1 MSEQDRPGPPDDEPL
16 IGGQS
21 SDPPP
26 SPGSPPPP
34 ADDEGVIGVTP
45 REPVRR
51 TVDPWEAQR
60 LRRDRADLRN
70 YGRDGPRAG
79 YYGAT
84 NRSPGRTIA
93 VYLLTLSALA
103 IGGVLIF
110 LLFQVLNDNGD
121 TGVEPTPVPPQVEA
135 EASIESPAP
144 GDTRPVGEDIPV
156 IVRVVSGEQ
165 IVRFELLVSG
175 IVADQ
180 EFSGR
185 VTGENTYAAVLT
197 ARFEAAGAYDLVAR
211 AYTASGEQIVSEAVR
226 VRATPPVEPT
236 AAVAI
241 TAEVVALSSLRT
253 GPGDAYNQAGTL
265 EPGQVVTVIGKTLNQ
280 QWLQVETGGGLWVRF
295 SAVDIS
301 PGDLA
306 SVPAVEPPPLPPD
319 TPTPPPDPEDEDTE
333 TDTPTPTPSPTP
345 RRVPAN
351 APDFL
356 PTNAEPIEGGTIL
369 RVTLTNA
376 STNPFS
382 GPIAIL
388 VEGVA
393 ASPAE
398 QVLTVSMEPN
408 GTAALNFNLDPPVTE
423 QTTVTVTIDPD
434 DAIAETN
441 EDNNV
446 TEFILVPP
454 PEGPILSL
462 RASVTGGMLSVVIQN
477 DGEELSTNDA
487 RLVVSVPGET
497 TTRTISP
504 LAIPANDSATI
515 DGIAAPRTGES
526 IRVTLF
532 IDGINVATASVP
544 NPNVVDVPPDGQDPG
559 SQPTEGATIEPDEPE
574 EPVEP
579 EE

>member
-1 MSEQDRPGPPDDEPL
+1 MSEQDRPGPPDEEPL

-21 SDPPP
+21 PDPPP
-26 SPGSPPPP
+26 SPGSPPPRP
-34 ADDEGVIGVTP
+34 DGEGVIGVTP

-51 TVDPWEAQR
+51 SVDPWEAQR

-93 VYLLTLSALA
+93 IYFFTLVALA

-110 LLFQVLNDNGD
+110 LLFQVLND
-121 TGVEPTPVPPQVEA
+121 EPDVIVDPPPPPPVDA
-135 EASIESPAP
+135 EASIETPAP
-144 GDTRPVGEDIPV
+144 GATVPVGEDTAV
-156 IVRVVSGEQ
+156 IVRVVSGEE

-175 IVADQ
+175 IVTDQ

-197 ARFEAAGAYDLVAR
+197 ARFEAAGAYDLVVR
-211 AYTASGEQIVSEAVR
+211 AYTASGEQIVSEPIR
-226 VRATPPVEPT
+226 VRATPPE
-236 AAVAI
+236 VATPEVLI
-241 TAEVVALSSLRT
+241 TAEVVALTSLRV
-253 GPGDAYNQAGTL
+253 GPGEVYNQAGTL
-265 EPGQVVTVIGKTLNQ
+265 EPGQIVTVIGKTLNQ

-301 PGDLA
+301 PEDLA
-306 SVPAVEPPPLPPD
+306 SVPAVEPPPAPAD
-319 TPTPPPDPEDEDTE
+319 TPTPPPTQAPGAE
-333 TDTPTPTPSPTP
+333 TPTPTATGTAAPPP
-345 RRVPAN
+345 N
-351 APDFL
+351 APDFI

-369 RVTLTNA
+369 RITLTNA

-382 GPIAIL
+382 GPIAVL
-388 VEGVA
+388 VEGVP

-398 QVLTVSMEPN
+398 QVLTVSMEPS
-408 GTAALNFNLDPPVTE
+408 GTAALNFPLESPITE
-423 QTTVTVTIDPD
+423 QTTVTVTLDPD
-434 DAIAETN
+434 DAIAEAN

-454 PEGPILSL
+454 PEGPVLSL

-477 DGEELSTNDA
+477 DGGELTTNDA

-504 LAIPANDSATI
+504 LAIAENDSATI
-515 DGIAAPRTGES
+515 DGISAPRTGES

-544 NPNVVDVPPDGQDPG
+544 NPNVVDVPPDGQDSG
-559 SQPTEGATIEPDEPE
+559 TQPTEGATIEPEEPQEPE
-574 EPVEP
+574 EPAEP
-579 EE
+579 GE

>member
-16 IGGQS
+16 IGGS
-21 SDPPP
+21 TPDSPP
-26 SPGSPPPP
+26 SPRDPSPAP
-34 ADDEGVIGVTP
+34 DDEGIIGVTP
-45 REPVRR
+45 REPARP
-51 TVDPWEAQR
+51 VDPWEAQR

-84 NRSPGRTIA
+84 NRSPGRTAAI
-93 VYLLTLSALA
+93 YLFTIVALA
-103 IGGVLIF
+103 VGGVLIF
-110 LLFQVLNDNGD
+110 LLFQVLSDNGD
-121 TGVEPTPVPPQVEA
+121 DPPPLTPTPEPVVA
-135 EASIESPAP
+135 EARIESPTP
-144 GDTRPVGEDIPV
+144 GERVIVGEDVTV
-156 IVRVVSGEQ
+156 IVRVVSAEE
-165 IVRFELLVSG
+165 IVRFELVESG
-175 IVADQ
+175 IVRDQ

-185 VTGENTYAAVLT
+185 VTGENTYGAVLT
-197 ARFEAAGAYDLVAR
+197 NRFEAAGAYDLVVR
-211 AYTASGEQIVSEAVR
+211 AYTATGGQIVSDAVR
-226 VRATPPVEPT
+226 VEAIPPTPETPV
-236 AAVAI
+236 AVI
-241 TAEVVALSSLRT
+241 TADVVALTSLRM
-253 GPGDAYNQAGTL
+253 GPGEAYNQAGTL
-265 EPGQVVTVIGKTLNQ
+265 EPGQIVTVIGKTLNQ

-306 SVPAVEPPPLPPD
+306 RVPAVEPPPAPRD
-319 TPTPPPDPEDEDTE
+319 TPTPPPDDQQAE
-333 TDTPTPTPSPTP
+333 TATPTPTPTGDPSPP
-345 RRVPAN
+345 PN

-356 PTNAEPIEGGTIL
+356 PSNAEPIEGGTIL

-376 STNPFS
+376 STNPYS
-382 GPIAIL
+382 GPIVVRL
-388 VEGVA
+388 EGVP

-398 QVLTVSMEPN
+398 QVLTVTMEPN
-408 GTAALNFNLDPPVTE
+408 GTAAVNFSLSPPITE
-423 QTTVTVTIDPD
+423 QTTVTVTLDPD
-434 DAIAETN
+434 EAIAETN

-446 TEFILVPP
+446 TEFIIVPP

-462 RASVTGGMLSVVIQN
+462 RATVTGGMLSVVIQN
-477 DGEELSTNDA
+477 DGEALSTNDA

-504 LAIPANDSATI
+504 LAVPGNESATI

-544 NPNVVDVPPDGQDPG
+544 NPNVVDVPDGQNTEG
-559 SQPTEGATIEPDEPE
+559 QPTEGPTIDPDDSEPQ

>member
-1 MSEQDRPGPPDDEPL
+1 MSEQDRPGPPDEEPL

-21 SDPPP
+21 PDPPP

-34 ADDEGVIGVTP
+34 PDGEGVIGVTP
-45 REPVRR
+45 REPVRS
-51 TVDPWEAQR
+51 VDPWEAQR

-84 NRSPGRTIA
+84 NRSPARTIA
-93 VYLLTLSALA
+93 IYFFTLVALA

-110 LLFQVLNDNGD
+110 LLFQVLNDEPD
-121 TGVEPTPVPPQVEA
+121 DLVEPTPPPRVET
-135 EASIESPAP
+135 EASIETPAP
-144 GDTRPVGEDIPV
+144 GATVPVGEDTAV
-156 IVRVVSGEQ
+156 IVRVVSGEE

-175 IVADQ
+175 IVTDQ

-197 ARFEAAGAYDLVAR
+197 ARFEAAGSYDLVVR
-211 AYTASGEQIVSEAVR
+211 AYTASGEQIVSDPIR
-226 VRATPPVEPT
+226 LRATPPVQETPE
-236 AAVAI
+236 VVI
-241 TAEVVALSSLRT
+241 TAEVVALTSLRL
-253 GPGDAYNQAGTL
+253 GPGEVYNQAGTL

-301 PGDLA
+301 PEDLA
-306 SVPAVEPPPLPPD
+306 GVPAVEPPPAPAD
-319 TPTPPPDPEDEDTE
+319 TPTPPPTQVTGTE
-333 TDTPTPTPSPTP
+333 TPTPTPTGTQQPP
-345 RRVPAN
+345 PN
-351 APDFL
+351 APDFI

-369 RVTLTNA
+369 RITLTNA

-382 GPIAIL
+382 GPIAVL
-388 VEGVA
+388 VEGVS

-408 GTAALNFNLDPPVTE
+408 GTAALNFALDPPITE
-423 QTTVTVTIDPD
+423 QTTVTVTLDPD
-434 DAIAETN
+434 DAVAEAN

-454 PEGPILSL
+454 PEGPVLSL

-477 DGEELSTNDA
+477 DGEELSTTDA

-504 LAIPANDSATI
+504 LAIPENDSATI
-515 DGIAAPRTGES
+515 EGIAAPRTGES

-544 NPNVVDVPPDGQDPG
+544 NPNVVDVPPDGQDPET
-559 SQPTEGATIEPDEPE
+559 QPTEGATIEPEEPQEPE
-574 EPVEP
+574 EP

>member
-1 MSEQDRPGPPDDEPL
+1 M
-16 IGGQS
+16 
-21 SDPPP
+21 
-26 SPGSPPPP
+26 
-34 ADDEGVIGVTP
+34 
-45 REPVRR
+45 RR

-93 VYLLTLSALA
+93 IYFFTLVALA

-110 LLFQVLNDNGD
+110 LLFQVLND
-121 TGVEPTPVPPQVEA
+121 EPDLIEEPPPPPPVDA
-135 EASIESPAP
+135 EASIEAP
-144 GDTRPVGEDIPV
+144 EPGATPPVGEDIPV
-156 IVRVVSGEQ
+156 IVRVVSGEE

-175 IVADQ
+175 IVTDQ

-197 ARFEAAGAYDLVAR
+197 ARFEAAGAYDLVVR
-211 AYTASGEQIVSEAVR
+211 AYTASGEQIVSEPIR
-226 VRATPPVEPT
+226 VRATPPVEATPR
-236 AAVAI
+236 VVI
-241 TAEVVALSSLRT
+241 TAEVVALTSLRVC
-253 GPGDAYNQAGTL
+253 PFEACNQAGTL
-265 EPGQVVTVIGKTLNQ
+265 EPSQVVTVIGKTLNQ

-301 PGDLA
+301 PEDLA
-306 SVPAVEPPPLPPD
+306 SVPAVEPPPAPVD
-319 TPTPPPDPEDEDTE
+319 TPTPPPTQVSDTE
-333 TDTPTPTPSPTP
+333 TPTPTATGTTAPPP
-345 RRVPAN
+345 N
-351 APDFL
+351 APDFI

-369 RVTLTNA
+369 RITLTNA

-382 GPIAIL
+382 GPIAVL
-388 VEGVA
+388 VEGVP

-408 GTAALNFNLDPPVTE
+408 GTAALNFDLDPPITE
-423 QTTVTVTIDPD
+423 QTTVTVTLDPD

-454 PEGPILSL
+454 PEGPVLSL

-477 DGEELSTNDA
+477 DGGELTTNDA

-504 LAIPANDSATI
+504 LAIAENDSATI

-544 NPNVVDVPPDGQDPG
+544 NPNVVDVPSDGQDSG
-559 SQPTEGATIEPDEPE
+559 TQPTEGATIEPEEPQEPE
-574 EPVEP
+574 EPAEP
-579 EE
+579 GE

>member
-16 IGGQS
+16 IGGQPPDS
-21 SDPPP
+21 PP
-26 SPGSPPPP
+26 SPGSPPPRP
-34 ADDEGVIGVTP
+34 DGEGVIGVTP

-93 VYLLTLSALA
+93 IYFFTLVALA

-110 LLFQVLNDNGD
+110 LLFQVLND
-121 TGVEPTPVPPQVEA
+121 EPDLIEEPPPPPPVDA
-135 EASIESPAP
+135 EASIEAP
-144 GDTRPVGEDIPV
+144 EPGATPPVGEDIPV
-156 IVRVVSGEQ
+156 IVRVVSGEE

-175 IVADQ
+175 IVTDQ

-197 ARFEAAGAYDLVAR
+197 ARFEAAGAYDLVVR
-211 AYTASGEQIVSEAVR
+211 AYTASGEQIVSEPIR
-226 VRATPPVEPT
+226 VRATPPVEATPR
-236 AAVAI
+236 VVI
-241 TAEVVALSSLRT
+241 TAEVVALTSLRVC
-253 GPGDAYNQAGTL
+253 PFEACNQAGTL
-265 EPGQVVTVIGKTLNQ
+265 EPSQVVTVIGKTLNQ

-301 PGDLA
+301 PEDLA
-306 SVPAVEPPPLPPD
+306 SVPAVEPPPAPVD
-319 TPTPPPDPEDEDTE
+319 TPTPPPTQVSDTE
-333 TDTPTPTPSPTP
+333 TPTPTATGTTAPPP
-345 RRVPAN
+345 N
-351 APDFL
+351 APDFI

-369 RVTLTNA
+369 RITLTNA

-382 GPIAIL
+382 GPIAVL
-388 VEGVA
+388 VEGVP

-408 GTAALNFNLDPPVTE
+408 GTAALNFDLDPPITE
-423 QTTVTVTIDPD
+423 QTTVTVTLDPD

-454 PEGPILSL
+454 PEGPVLSL

-477 DGEELSTNDA
+477 DGGELTTNDA

-504 LAIPANDSATI
+504 LAIAENDSATI

-544 NPNVVDVPPDGQDPG
+544 NPNVVDVPSDGQDSG
-559 SQPTEGATIEPDEPE
+559 TQPTEGATIEPEEPQEPE
-574 EPVEP
+574 EPAEP
-579 EE
+579 GE

>member
-1 MSEQDRPGPPDDEPL
+1 MSEQDRPGPPDEEPL

-34 ADDEGVIGVTP
+34 PDGEGVIGVTP

-51 TVDPWEAQR
+51 SVDPWEAQR

-93 VYLLTLSALA
+93 IYFFTLVALA

-110 LLFQVLNDNGD
+110 LLFQVLNDEPDVIVDPPPPPPVD
-121 TGVEPTPVPPQVEA
+121 T
-135 EASIESPAP
+135 EASIETPAP
-144 GDTRPVGEDIPV
+144 GSTVPVGEDTAV
-156 IVRVVSGEQ
+156 IVRVVSGEE

-175 IVADQ
+175 IVTDQ

-185 VTGENTYAAVLT
+185 VTGENTYAAVLS
-197 ARFEAAGAYDLVAR
+197 ARFEAAGAYDLVVR
-211 AYTASGEQIVSEAVR
+211 AYTASGEQIVSEPIR
-226 VRATPPVEPT
+226 VRATPPPEEAPRV
-236 AAVAI
+236 VI
-241 TAEVVALSSLRT
+241 TAEVVALTSLRIC
-253 GPGDAYNQAGTL
+253 PFEACSQAGTL
-265 EPGQVVTVIGKTLNQ
+265 EPSQVVTVIGKTLNQ

-301 PGDLA
+301 PDDLA
-306 SVPAVEPPPLPPD
+306 SVPAVEPPPAPAD
-319 TPTPPPDPEDEDTE
+319 TPTPPPTQVSDTE
-333 TDTPTPTPSPTP
+333 TPTPTATGTAAPPP
-345 RRVPAN
+345 N
-351 APDFL
+351 APDFI

-369 RVTLTNA
+369 RITLTNA

-382 GPIAIL
+382 GPIAVL
-388 VEGVA
+388 VEGVP

-398 QVLTVSMEPN
+398 QVLTVSMEPS
-408 GTAALNFNLDPPVTE
+408 GTAALNFPLESPITE
-423 QTTVTVTIDPD
+423 QTTVTVTLDPD
-434 DAIAETN
+434 DAIAEAN

-477 DGEELSTNDA
+477 DGGELTTNDA

-504 LAIPANDSATI
+504 LAIAENDSATI

-544 NPNVVDVPPDGQDPG
+544 NPNVADVPPDGQDPDT
-559 SQPTEGATIEPDEPE
+559 QPTEGATIEPDEPQ
-574 EPVEP
+574 EP
-579 EE
+579 EEPEE

>member
-1 MSEQDRPGPPDDEPL
+1 MSEQDRPGPPDEEPL

-21 SDPPP
+21 ADPPP

-34 ADDEGVIGVTP
+34 PEGEGVIGVTP

-51 TVDPWEAQR
+51 SVDPWEAQR

-84 NRSPGRTIA
+84 NRSAGRTIA
-93 VYLLTLSALA
+93 IYFFTLVALA

-110 LLFQVLNDNGD
+110 LLFQVLND
-121 TGVEPTPVPPQVEA
+121 EPEVLDDDFEPPPQVEA
-135 EASIESPAP
+135 EASIEAP
-144 GDTRPVGEDIPV
+144 EPGATPPVGEDIPV
-156 IVRVVSGEQ
+156 IVRVVSGEE

-175 IVADQ
+175 IVTDQ

-197 ARFEAAGAYDLVAR
+197 ARFEAAGAYDLVVR
-211 AYTASGEQIVSEAVR
+211 AYTASGEQIVSEPIR
-226 VRATPPVEPT
+226 VRATPPEVETP
-236 AAVAI
+236 VVLI
-241 TAEVVALSSLRT
+241 TAEVVALTSLRVC
-253 GPGDAYNQAGTL
+253 PFEACNQAGTL
-265 EPGQVVTVIGKTLNQ
+265 EPTQVVTVIGKTLNQ

-301 PGDLA
+301 PEDLA
-306 SVPAVEPPPLPPD
+306 SVPAVEPPPAPAD
-319 TPTPPPDPEDEDTE
+319 TPTPPPTQVSGTE
-333 TDTPTPTPSPTP
+333 TPTPTATGAAAPPP
-345 RRVPAN
+345 N
-351 APDFL
+351 APDFI

-369 RVTLTNA
+369 RITLTNA

-382 GPIAIL
+382 GPIVVR
-388 VEGVA
+388 VEGVP

-408 GTAALNFNLDPPVTE
+408 GTAALNFDLDPPITE
-423 QTTVTVTIDPD
+423 QTTVTVTLDPD
-434 DAIAETN
+434 DAIAEAN

-477 DGEELSTNDA
+477 DGGELTTNDA

-504 LAIPANDSATI
+504 LAIAENDSATI
-515 DGIAAPRTGES
+515 DGISAPRTGES

-544 NPNVVDVPPDGQDPG
+544 NPNVVDVPPDGQDSG
-559 SQPTEGATIEPDEPE
+559 TQPTEGATIEPDEPQ
-574 EPVEP
+574 EP
-579 EE
+579 EEPEE

>member
-1 MSEQDRPGPPDDEPL
+1 MSEQDRPGPPDGEPL

-21 SDPPP
+21 PDPPP
-26 SPGSPPPP
+26 SPASPPPP
-34 ADDEGVIGVTP
+34 PDGEGVIGVTP
-45 REPVRR
+45 REPVRS
-51 TVDPWEAQR
+51 VDPWEAQR
-60 LRRDRADLRN
+60 LRRDRADLGN

-93 VYLLTLSALA
+93 IYFFTLVALA

-110 LLFQVLNDNGD
+110 LLFQVLSDNGD
-121 TGVEPTPVPPQVEA
+121 DPPPVTPTPPPVEA
-135 EASIESPAP
+135 EARIESPAP
-144 GDTRPVGEDIPV
+144 GANPPVGEDTAV
-156 IVRVVSGEQ
+156 IVRVVSGEE

-175 IVADQ
+175 IVTDQ

-197 ARFEAAGAYDLVAR
+197 ARFEAAGSYDLVVR
-211 AYTASGEQIVSEAVR
+211 AYTASGEQIVSDPVR
-226 VRATPPVEPT
+226 VRPTPPVQETPQ
-236 AAVAI
+236 VVI
-241 TAEVVALSSLRT
+241 TAEVVALTSLRL
-253 GPGDAYNQAGTL
+253 GPGEVYNQAGTL

-301 PGDLA
+301 PEDLA
-306 SVPAVEPPPLPPD
+306 GVPAVEPPPAPAD
-319 TPTPPPDPEDEDTE
+319 TPTPPPPPVSGTA
-333 TDTPTPTPSPTP
+333 TPTPTPTGTQQPP
-345 RRVPAN
+345 PN
-351 APDFL
+351 APDFI

-369 RVTLTNA
+369 RITLTNA

-382 GPIAIL
+382 GPIAVL
-388 VEGVA
+388 VEGVSA
-393 ASPAE
+393 NPAE

-408 GTAALNFNLDPPVTE
+408 GTAALNFDLDPPITE
-423 QTTVTVTIDPD
+423 QTTVTVTLDPD
-434 DAIAETN
+434 DAVAEAN

-454 PEGPILSL
+454 PEGPVLSL

-477 DGEELSTNDA
+477 DGEELSTTDA

-515 DGIAAPRTGES
+515 EGIAAPRTGES

-544 NPNVVDVPPDGQDPG
+544 NPNVVDIPPDGQDPET
-559 SQPTEGATIEPDEPE
+559 QPTEGATIEPEEPQEPE
-574 EPVEP
+574 EP

>member
-1 MSEQDRPGPPDDEPL
+1 
-16 IGGQS
+16 
-21 SDPPP
+21 
-26 SPGSPPPP
+26 PPPP
-34 ADDEGVIGVTP
+34 EGEGVIGVTP

-51 TVDPWEAQR
+51 SVDPWEAQR

-84 NRSPGRTIA
+84 NRSAGRTIA
-93 VYLLTLSALA
+93 IYFFTLVALA

-110 LLFQVLNDNGD
+110 LLFQVLND
-121 TGVEPTPVPPQVEA
+121 EPEVLDDDFEPPPQVEA
-135 EASIESPAP
+135 EASIEAP
-144 GDTRPVGEDIPV
+144 EPGATPPVGEDIPV
-156 IVRVVSGEQ
+156 IVRVVSGEE

-175 IVADQ
+175 IVTDQ

-197 ARFEAAGAYDLVAR
+197 ARFEAAGAYDLVVR
-211 AYTASGEQIVSEAVR
+211 AYTASGEQIVSEPIR
-226 VRATPPVEPT
+226 VRATPPEVETP
-236 AAVAI
+236 VVLI
-241 TAEVVALSSLRT
+241 TAEVVALTSLRVC
-253 GPGDAYNQAGTL
+253 PFEACNQAGTL

-301 PGDLA
+301 PEDLA
-306 SVPAVEPPPLPPD
+306 SVPAVEPPPAPAD
-319 TPTPPPDPEDEDTE
+319 TPTPPPTQVSGTE
-333 TDTPTPTPSPTP
+333 TPTPTATGTAAPPP
-345 RRVPAN
+345 N
-351 APDFL
+351 APDFI

-369 RVTLTNA
+369 RITLTNA

-382 GPIAIL
+382 GPIVVR
-388 VEGVA
+388 VEGVP

-408 GTAALNFNLDPPVTE
+408 GTAALNFDLDPPITE
-423 QTTVTVTIDPD
+423 QTTVTVTLDPD
-434 DAIAETN
+434 DAIAEAN

-477 DGEELSTNDA
+477 DGGELTTNDA

-504 LAIPANDSATI
+504 LAIAENDSATI
-515 DGIAAPRTGES
+515 DGISAPRTGES

-544 NPNVVDVPPDGQDPG
+544 NPNVVDVPPDGQDSG
-559 SQPTEGATIEPDEPE
+559 TQPTEGATIEPDEPQ
-574 EPVEP
+574 EP
-579 EE
+579 EEPEE